1 MLESILLV
9 LIGFALL
16 YFGAGW
22 LIKGASS
29 LAIGMGISKLVVGL
43 TLVAMGT
50 SSPELFVNI
59 TAALKG
65 NIALALSNV
74 SGSNLTNI
82 LVGFG
87 LCALVGSVALTPA
100 KFRIDLLYVAA
111 TPLLVLGFFLFTAN
125 ESLPL
130 WAIAPLIIMIVV
142 YGFSLYHRPA
152 PEEKIESGLS
162 VLKATGLF
170 LVGAAL
176 LYAGGEFVVSS
187 AITLGKGWGL
197 SDAVIGLTIVAFGTS
212 IPDVMTSVIAV
223 KRGENSL
230 AVGNLLGSNISNV
243 LLVLGGTLVAARSG
257 LPSNGAIQ
265 MDYAMV
271 CLISIVLLGAAYMWK
286 ALPKVLGGLFLVIY
300 LSYMIFRLFDMG

>member
-1 MLESILLV
+1 MLESLLLILF
-9 LIGFALL
+9 GFALL
-16 YFGAGW
+16 YYGAKW

-29 LAIGMGISKLVVGL
+29 LAIGIGISKLVVGL
-43 TLVAMGT
+43 TLVAFGT

-87 LCALVGSVALTPA
+87 LCAFVGSVALTPA
-100 KFRIDLLYVAA
+100 KFGIDLLYVVA
-111 TPLLVLGFFLFTAN
+111 TPLLVLGFFH
-125 ESLPL
+125 ESLPF
-130 WAIAPLIIMIVV
+130 WAVAPLIIMIVV

-152 PEEKIESGLS
+152 PKEKIEGELTI
-162 VLKATGLF
+162 LKATGLF
-170 LVGAAL
+170 LVGAVL
-176 LYAGGEFVVSS
+176 LYTGGEFVVNS

-212 IPDVMTSVIAV
+212 IPDVMTSVIAI
-223 KRGENSL
+223 KDGENSL

-243 LLVLGGTLVAARSG
+243 LLVLGGTLVAAGSE
-257 LPSNGAIQ
+257 LPSSGAIR

-271 CLISIVLLGAAYMWK
+271 CLISIVLLGSAYMWK
-286 ALPKVLGGLFLVIY
+286 SFPKVLGGSFLAIY
-300 LSYMIFRLFDMG
+300 LSYMIFRLLDMG

>member
-1 MLESILLV
+1 M
-9 LIGFALL
+9 
-16 YFGAGW
+16 
-22 LIKGASS
+22 IKGASS

-43 TLVAMGT
+43 TLVAFGT

-59 TAALKG
+59 VAAMKG
-65 NIALALSNV
+65 NTALALSNV

-87 LCALVGSVALTPA
+87 LCAFVGSVALTPA

-111 TPLLVLGFFLFTAN
+111 TPLLVLGFFLFTSN

-130 WAIAPLIIMIVV
+130 WAIVPLVIMIAI

-170 LVGAAL
+170 LVGATL
-176 LYAGGEFVVSS
+176 LYAGGEFVVNS
-187 AITLGKGWGL
+187 AIMLGKGWGL

-243 LLVLGGTLVAARSG
+243 LLVLGGTLIAAGSE
-257 LPSNGAIQ
+257 LPSSDAIQ

-300 LSYMIFRLFDMG
+300 LSYMIFRLLDMG